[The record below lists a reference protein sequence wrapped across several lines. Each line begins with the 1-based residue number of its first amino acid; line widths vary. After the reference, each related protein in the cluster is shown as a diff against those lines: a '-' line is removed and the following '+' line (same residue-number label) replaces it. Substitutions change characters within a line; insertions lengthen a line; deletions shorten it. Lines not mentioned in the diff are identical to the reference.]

1 MEFKFVL
8 TRILDKKVG
17 KFTCK
22 LVIDSIFTDKEKRV
36 LFILKQRYY
45 LLWNMLIM
53 TKPNYVFVV
62 FMWTKNEKSRW

>member
-17 KFTCK
+17 KLTCK

-45 LLWNMLIM
+45 LLWINMLIM

-62 FMWTKNEKSRW
+62 FM